1 MKLLFCSLWLI
12 ALPTISTAVP
22 LSDFFGYNRVGNYC
36 NSSGRSADDILR
48 RSDCDAILFPEEI
61 NYEILFNL
69 DIRFPF
75 FNDSVRTINVSAI
88 RIYMHISYS
97 VYANFLRQV

>member
-1 MKLLFCSLWLI
+1 MKLFFCSLWLI
-12 ALPTISTAVP
+12 TLPTISTAVP
-22 LSDFFGYNRVGNYC
+22 LSDFFGGVGNYC

-75 FNDSVRTINVSAI
+75 FNDSVRTINV
-88 RIYMHISYS
+88 RKCYMHTYVSARVMNS
-97 VYANFLRQV
+97 